1 MSKKSLSKKIE
12 NKLTK
17 LQELLDQIT
26 ESQII
31 EPTDPNT

>member
-17 LQELLDQIT
+17 LQELLDQIN
-26 ESQII
+26 EAQVI
-31 EPTDPNT
+31 DPEDSDT